1 MKSDYISLF
10 QTMRNKKENIVVF
23 TCHCIR
29 ENIILFSLGFQD
41 WMLHKA
47 NMDEMSSCWGMQS
60 NYTFCCE
67 KKKTLKRL
75 SIWNNPEGCSAK
87 GPW

>member
-1 MKSDYISLF
+1 
-10 QTMRNKKENIVVF
+10 
-23 TCHCIR
+23 
-29 ENIILFSLGFQD
+29 
-41 WMLHKA
+41 MLHKA

-75 SIWNNPEGCSAK
+75 SIWNNPEGCGAK